1 MAGGDKRQQFVSQIT
16 SATGVVYNQLGRLKL
31 LDKKFSSTE
40 AYYLEQITSNIR
52 SGNNAR
58 AKILATELTNL
69 RRLRRTTQH
78 TGIALEAI
86 VIRFS
91 TIHEFAMILDTID
104 PTVEMIKSIH
114 YELSKAIPAAS
125 QALSEVSTVT
135 ADVLISANIKAD
147 ARISTPVDADALSI
161 LSEIEDRLE
170 DETKAKLPEVPAGIV
185 LQKQVE
191 EEPHEETRVMVES

>member
-16 SATGVVYNQLGRLKL
+16 SATGVVYNQLGRLKM
-31 LDKKFSSTE
+31 LDKKFASTE

-58 AKILATELTNL
+58 AKILATEVTNV

-104 PTVEMIKSIH
+104 PTVEMIKGIH
-114 YELSKAIPAAS
+114 SELSKAIPAAS

-135 ADVLISANIKAD
+135 AEVLISANIKAD
-147 ARISTPVDADALSI
+147 ARVSTPVDADALSI
-161 LSEIEDRLE
+161 LNEIEGVLE
-170 DETKAKLPEVPAGIV
+170 DEAKAKLPEVPASIV
-185 LQKQVE
+185 TQKQVE
-191 EEPHEETRVMVES
+191 EEPAEETRVMVES